1 MLNMYHTSKD
11 VLTQV
16 EVEKRGT
23 EIGVVRSSV
32 LEVNQALVD
41 DGLVDME
48 KIGST
53 CYFWLD
59 IATSIFDRIIQNF

>member
-1 MLNMYHTSKD
+1 MLNMYHTTKD

-53 CYFWLD
+53 CYFW
-59 IATSIFDRIIQNF
+59 